1 VTPAVRLPSVPDLS
15 RAGRHS
21 SSPSA
26 NSGTRHNDGT
36 GPLAPD
42 SSMRA
47 WTVTR
52 TSRRAAANSR
62 KASGNSARTADRML
76 AVKPLE
82 P

>member
-1 VTPAVRLPSVPDLS
+1 MTSAVCLPSAADLS

-26 NSGTRHNDGT
+26 NSGTRHNGGT

-42 SSMRA
+42 SCMRV

-52 TSRRAAANSR
+52 TSRRAAANIR
-62 KASGNSARTADRML
+62 KASGSSARAADRTL